1 MVLSLENKREI
12 IRIAGEMDD
21 NKFKEYVRKNKL
33 LLSELKFFGY
43 NVKNGKETDLD
54 NYELRDGDFIID
66 NADLMMREARGKRK
80 STKRGGKKN
89 KKTKRRSKK

>member
-12 IRIAGEMDD
+12 IRIAGEMD
-21 NKFKEYVRKNKL
+21 NNEFNEYVRKNKL

-43 NVKNGKETDLD
+43 AIKNGKETDLD

-66 NADLMMREARGKRK
+66 NADIMIIEARGKRK
-80 STKRGGKKN
+80 TTKRGGKKN

>member
-1 MVLSLENKREI
+1 MVLSLENKSEI
-12 IRIAGEMDD
+12 IRIANDMDN

-43 NVKNGKETDLD
+43 DVKNGKETDLD

-80 STKRGGKKN
+80 TTKRGGKKN